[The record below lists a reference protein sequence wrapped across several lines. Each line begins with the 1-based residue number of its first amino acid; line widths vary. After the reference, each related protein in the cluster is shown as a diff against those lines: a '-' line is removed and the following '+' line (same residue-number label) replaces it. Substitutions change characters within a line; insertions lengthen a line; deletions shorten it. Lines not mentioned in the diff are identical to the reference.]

1 MIRICACT
9 AHNPLSADIFYRQHG
24 ADDWSFYAFVTPQ
37 LAHYIFIVACL
48 ARIHTTTGKRTNCW
62 YFILSQL
69 YTNLQ
74 RWGFFFCLC
83 LLCWYAINTCHI
95 WMHSRCVCV
104 CVLTFDISA
113 IYLSVCVLVVYFEE
127 FIIITLPYGGV
138 KCGFLKCESDWLIK
152 KYTIVEYIHTLTLGI
167 NIFTMTSLFFFLITS
182 YHVSYSFFIL
192 KDKVVLL

>member
-1 MIRICACT
+1 MRLYCPQPALRWHILSPTRRRRLKLLRVCNSTTCPLYIHCRLSG
-9 AHNPLSADIFYRQHG
+9 AHSHHYRQ
-24 ADDWSFYAFVTPQ
+24 ANK
-37 LAHYIFIVACL
+37 LLI
-48 ARIHTTTGKRTNCW
+48 
-62 YFILSQL
+62 L
-69 YTNLQ
+69 YTFTVIHKLTAL
-74 RWGFFFCLC
+74 GFFLC

-95 WMHSRCVCV
+95 WMHSRCV